1 MLEQE
6 PLVAVPRESVRDAVC
21 VWLERAVIGLGL
33 CPFAGEPHGQGRVRI
48 QVSAARTEHV
58 LLLDLYDAI
67 AGLLL
72 ARPEAVETSLLV
84 VPDMLRDFGAYNQF
98 LDQVDALLAEYD
110 WEEVVQI
117 ASFHPDY
124 RFQGTHPDDDS
135 NLTNRSPYP
144 ILHILRQASVDR
156 AVRMHPD
163 PTGIPDRNIARMERL
178 SDAEKRHCFPFL
190 SGFQED

>member
-1 MLEQE
+1 MLKQE
-6 PLVAVPRESVRDAVC
+6 SLTAVPRDPVRDEVR

-33 CPFAGEPHGQGRVRI
+33 CPFAGEPYGQGRVQI
-48 QVSAARTEHV
+48 QVSEAQTEHG

-67 AGLLL
+67 AGLIATSPDVL
-72 ARPEAVETSLLV
+72 ETSLLV
-84 VPDMLRDFGAYNQF
+84 APDMLRDFGAYNQF

-117 ASFHPDY
+117 ASFHPGY
-124 RFQGTHPDDDS
+124 RFQGTRSDDDA

-163 PTGIPDRNIARMERL
+163 PTSIPERNIDRMERL
-178 SDAEKRHCFPFL
+178 SDAQKRLCFSFL
-190 SGFQED
+190 SGSQES